1 MGLHAERRGVA
12 MGANHVESRLGQRF
26 ATQAEGIDRRVVLR
40 HIDLVA
46 SLQLA
51 EGLLR
56 FKAAVTVLLE
66 FTGYVARGEEIDGR
80 RIQKFQ

>member
-1 MGLHAERRGVA
+1 

-26 ATQAEGIDRRVVLR
+26 AAQAEGIDRRVVLR

-51 EGLLR
+51 EGLLWV
-56 FKAAVTVLLE
+56 KAAVTVLLE